1 MSEYSL
7 KTIRDQFRAQGI
19 FYTPPELAQFIM
31 TLIPENPKRVYDP
44 TCGRGSLLSMFGDDV
59 AKYGQ
64 DIDASAVAD
73 AQKRLVN
80 FHGAVGDVLSDAAFI
95 DERFDAVVA
104 NPPFSIKWHGRAD
117 GYFAFAPTIPSPSK
131 ADFAFIIHI
140 LWMLSDDG
148 TAVVLNSPG
157 IGYRG
162 GREQILRQWLVEQN
176 VIDKVIH
183 IPGNTFTDTNI
194 ATLCLVL
201 RKNRSSKDV
210 QFIDR
215 EHTLER
221 MVTHDEIAGKEYSL
235 SVSHYLQ
242 PVVEKTTV
250 DERGLEMLSRAA
262 AVSRIKSELAFSQLV
277 SAISGY
283 NIRDF
288 VEDIRKA
295 LDEFEAT
302 LPALDNMATMELHEE
317 NDV

>member
-7 KTIRDQFRAQGI
+7 KTIRDKFRAQGI

-31 TLIPENPKRVYDP
+31 TLIPENSKRVYDP

-73 AQKRLVN
+73 AEKRLVN

-95 DERFDAVVA
+95 DERFDAIVA

-162 GREQILRQWLVEQN
+162 GREQILRRWLVEQN
-176 VIDKVIH
+176 VVDQVIH

-201 RKNRSSKDV
+201 KKNRSTKDV

-221 MVTHDEIAGKEYSL
+221 MVTHDEIAGKDYSL
-235 SVSHYLQ
+235 SVSQYLQ

-262 AVSRIKSELAFSQLV
+262 AVSRIKSELAFSHLV
-277 SAISGY
+277 SSISGY

-295 LDEFEAT
+295 LDEFDAA
-302 LPALDNMATMELHEE
+302 LPALDNIPTMESHEE
-317 NDV
+317 NEA

>member
-7 KTIRDQFRAQGI
+7 KTIRNQFREQGI
-19 FYTPPELAQFIM
+19 FYTPPELAHFIM
-31 TLIPENPKRVYDP
+31 TLIPENAKRVYDP
-44 TCGRGSLLSMFGDDV
+44 TCGRGSLLSVFDDNV

-64 DIDASAVAD
+64 DIDATAVAD
-73 AQKRLVN
+73 AEKRLVN

-95 DERFDAVVA
+95 DERFDAIVA

-176 VIDKVIH
+176 VIDKVIR

-201 RKNRSSKDV
+201 RKKRNTKDV

-221 MVTHDEIAGKEYSL
+221 MVTHDEIAGKEHSL

-242 PVVEKTTV
+242 PVVEKPTV
-250 DERGLEMLSRAA
+250 DERGLENLSRSA

-277 SAISGY
+277 SAIRGY

-302 LPALDNMATMELHEE
+302 LPVLDGNAIINAEE
-317 NDV
+317 DEA

>member
-44 TCGRGSLLSMFGDDV
+44 TCGRGSLLSMFADDV

-80 FHGAVGDVLSDAAFI
+80 FHGAVGDVLSDAVFI
-95 DERFDAVVA
+95 DERFDAIVA

-162 GREQILRQWLVEQN
+162 GREQILRQWLIEQN

-201 RKNRSSKDV
+201 KKNRSTKDV

-242 PVVEKTTV
+242 PVVEKSKV
-250 DERGLEMLSRAA
+250 DERGLEMLSRSA
-262 AVSRIKSELAFSQLV
+262 AVSRIKSELALSHLV
-277 SAISGY
+277 ASISGY

-288 VEDIRKA
+288 IEDIRKA
-295 LDEFEAT
+295 LDEFEAA

-317 NDV
+317 NEA

>member
-1 MSEYSL
+1 MSDYSL

-19 FYTPPELAQFIM
+19 FYTPPELAHFIM
-31 TLIPENPKRVYDP
+31 TLIPENAKRVYDP
-44 TCGRGSLLSMFGDDV
+44 TCGRGSLLSVFGDDV

-64 DIDASAVAD
+64 DIDAAAVSD
-73 AQKRLVN
+73 AEKRLIN
-80 FHGAVGDVLSDAAFI
+80 FHGAIGDVLSDAVFI
-95 DERFDAVVA
+95 DERFDAIVA

-201 RKNRSSKDV
+201 RKNRNTKDV

-221 MVTHDEIAGKEYSL
+221 MVTHAEIAGKEYSL

-242 PVVEKTTV
+242 PIVEKPTI
-250 DERGLEMLSRAA
+250 DERGLEMLSRSA

-302 LPALDNMATMELHEE
+302 LPVLDDNAIINTEE
-317 NDV
+317 NNV